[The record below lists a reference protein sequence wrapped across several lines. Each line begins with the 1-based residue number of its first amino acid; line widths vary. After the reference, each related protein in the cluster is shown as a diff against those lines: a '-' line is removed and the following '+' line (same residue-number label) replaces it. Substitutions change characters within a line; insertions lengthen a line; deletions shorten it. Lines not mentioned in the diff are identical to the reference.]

1 MKRILLTLAAAAI
14 SLFAA
19 NAEEK
24 TKTYDFGDIVGIS
37 AGGSYQVHV
46 TEGNSNKVKVVYDSD
61 IEEYLKLEVRYFSGS
76 LILRTE
82 PKTSKAWHK
91 DYKIHVYLEM
101 STINQIEL
109 SGAAKVEFSGKYKSN
124 NLEIDLSGASK
135 MNELVID
142 GQTLEVELSG
152 ASQAEL
158 TGNFSGNAEV
168 NLSGASNFTW
178 KGNAASLESDLSGAS
193 KFESKGNFKKC
204 EIGCSGASNAEFAG
218 NVENA
223 EYECSGASRVNAR
236 DFVAKTASV
245 ELTGASKAEINASE
259 DLYYDISRSSKI
271 TYYGD
276 AKLHNRNPDTN
287 VVRGR

>member
-1 MKRILLTLAAAAI
+1 MKRFLLVLAAVVMTLL
-14 SLFAA
+14 SA

-24 TKTYDFGDIVGIS
+24 TKTYDFGDIAGIS

-61 IEEYLKLEVRYFSGS
+61 IEEYLKLDIRYLAGS
-76 LILRTE
+76 LVLRTE
-82 PKTSKAWHK
+82 PKTSKSWYK

-101 STINQIEL
+101 NTINQIDL
-109 SGAAKVEFSGKYKSN
+109 SGAAKADFSGKYKSDK
-124 NLEIDLSGASK
+124 LEIDLSGASK
-135 MNELVID
+135 MNELIVE
-142 GQTLEVELSG
+142 GHTLDIELSG

-158 TGNFSGNAEV
+158 IGNFSSSAEV
-168 NLSGASNFTW
+168 NLGGASNLTW
-178 KGNAASLESDLSGAS
+178 KGNAANLEADLSGAS
-193 KFESKGNFKKC
+193 RFKNKGDFKKC
-204 EIGCSGASNAEFAG
+204 EICCSGASNAEFVG
-218 NVENA
+218 SVGNA
-223 EYECSGASRVNAR
+223 EYECSGASRINAQ
-236 DFVAKTASV
+236 DFIAKTASV

-287 VVRGR
+287 IVKGR